1 MIAHVF
7 KKGNTKYL
15 KRLAIRN
22 SQVGVPLTLDHL
34 TSEDE
39 IGVLEMGMSEKGQI
53 AVGPLVISSI
63 QTLVLS
69 QMLVFHTLR

>member
-1 MIAHVF
+1 MF
-7 KKGNTKYL
+7 LKGANTKVFET
-15 KRLAIRN
+15 IGNQN

-53 AVGPLVISSI
+53 TLLVISSI